1 MPLAHDKAAYFDN
14 LIAKLQATDDYQEY
28 ESAFR
33 DATGLPLTLEPA
45 SRLTLALCSKHQS
58 RTSFCSLMNQAGH
71 SCKTCQALHR
81 GIEKE
86 MGIEKSD
93 SHEQSAAAGTTFT
106 EKSPQSVD
114 AVNTAFGDA
123 PRTFECFAGLCETMV
138 PVKAGKQLFAFL
150 KTGQVMVKEPTRD
163 AFRSAMGKLERKLS
177 DQEVKTLEKAYFA
190 TPIVP
195 PAKYRAMTTLLKT
208 YARQLSLASQ
218 RILTE
223 LDNQEPNSIRK
234 AKAYLAKNYRN
245 PLTLSE
251 VANAAGISP
260 FHFSKRFK
268 ETVGIGFAEYLSR
281 LRVQEC
287 KKLLWNPNL
296 SITEAAFECGFQ
308 SMASF
313 SRAWNRLEEQSPKQ
327 YRKSLTP
334 Q

>member
-1 MPLAHDKAAYFDN
+1 MPLTPEKAAYFETV
-14 LIAKLQATDDYQEY
+14 ISKLMGTEDYREY
-28 ESAFR
+28 ETAFQ

-45 SRLTLALCSKHQS
+45 SRLTLALCSKHQT

-71 SCKTCQALHR
+71 SCSTCQALHR
-81 GIEKE
+81 GIERE
-86 MGIEKSD
+86 MGIDESD
-93 SHEQSAAAGTTFT
+93 SIEQSAASGTTLT
-106 EKSPQSVD
+106 EKSPQSVE
-114 AVNTAFGDA
+114 AVTTAFGDA

-138 PVKAGKQLFAFL
+138 PVKAGKQIFAFL
-150 KTGQVMVKEPTRD
+150 KTGQVMVKEPSRD
-163 AFRSAMGKLERKLS
+163 AFRKAMSKLS
-177 DQEVKTLEKAYFA
+177 EHQPEQEIEALEKAYFS

-195 PAKYRAMTTLLKT
+195 PEKYRAMTTLLKT
-208 YARQLSLASQ
+208 YARQLSLASE

-223 LDNQEPNSIRK
+223 LDNQEPLAIRK
-234 AKAYLAKNYRN
+234 AKAYLADNYQQAI
-245 PLTLSE
+245 TLHE

-268 ETVGIGFAEYLSR
+268 ETIGIGFAEYLTR
-281 LRVQEC
+281 LRIQQC

-313 SRAWNRLEEQSPKQ
+313 SRAWKKFEEESPKQ
-327 YRKSLTP
+327 YRKSLSE

>member
-1 MPLAHDKAAYFDN
+1 MPLSAINAAFYETV
-14 LIAKLQATDDYQEY
+14 IAKLQATDDYREY
-28 ESAFR
+28 ETAFQ

-45 SRLTLALCSKHQS
+45 SRLTVALCSKHQA
-58 RTSFCSLMNQAGH
+58 RTSFCSLMNEAGH
-71 SCKTCQALHR
+71 SCHTCQALHR

-86 MGIEKSD
+86 MGIDESD
-93 SHEQSAAAGTTFT
+93 SIEREAAAGTTFT
-106 EKSPQSVD
+106 EKSPTSVGSIT
-114 AVNTAFGDA
+114 NAFGDA

-138 PVKAGKQLFAFL
+138 PVKAGNTLLAFL

-163 AFRSAMGKLERKLS
+163 AFRHAMSQLNENKS
-177 DQEVKTLEKAYFA
+177 DSEVTAFEKAYFS

-208 YARQLSLASQ
+208 YAKQLSLASE

-223 LDNQEPNSIRK
+223 LDNLEPESIRK
-234 AKAYLAKNYRN
+234 AKTYLANNYQKS
-245 PLTLSE
+245 LTLNE
-251 VANAAGISP
+251 VATAAGMSH

-281 LRVQEC
+281 LRISEC
-287 KKLLWNPNL
+287 KKILWNPNR

-313 SRAWNRLEEQSPKQ
+313 NRAWNKFESQSPKE
-327 YRKSLTP
+327 YRKT